1 MIVIGTDTHKASH
14 TAAAVN
20 AATGQ
25 VLADRTVRA
34 QAPLVRGPVAVG
46 AGVWAA
52 SGCGRLRTA
61 VTLGGARAV
70 PARARGTRRARRAE
84 ADRRRARQRA

>member
-14 TAAAVN
+14 TAVGVN

-34 QAPLVRGPVAVG
+34 KRRSFEDLLRWARRLGVER
-46 AGVWAA
+46 VWALGDCRHV
-52 SGCGRLRTA
+52 SGALERVL
-61 VTLGGARAV
+61 
-70 PARARGTRRARRAE
+70 ARARGTRRARGTE
-84 ADRRRARQRA
+84 AGCRRAR